1 MSNLLQEIKNNWF
14 SIYYRELCRLRTI
27 SVIFLSIIITACGGG
42 GGSDSSVKPQSASNV
57 TPSVDAGSNLT
68 VNENSSVTL
77 TGIASDSDGTI
88 SSYSW
93 VQSGGTSVALKNAET
108 ITATFTAPDI
118 KADEA
123 LTFTLSV
130 VDNDG
135 ASSSDTVIINI
146 NYIPAELVITPTNM
160 PSILTEGI
168 SSSFTFELT
177 GVEGALSYSVDY
189 DYLPEGSIVDLV
201 NTDTSLVVTFN
212 VTEETYH
219 NKTST
224 IMIQLEDDR
233 ATQNKTASWE
243 LVIPVDNISG
253 TADYEKYMKITDA
266 LKQFVALPV
275 ERDLVQRLSQL
286 ASLVNAE
293 HSTTNHASLQARFN
307 SVTSNKDSI
316 AKLNTALLDLEYLTS
331 GYINGEVS
339 EIGLSRTTNTLI
351 PAIEAYAEGA
361 YEVINDA
368 AFATIGTVSTIP
380 YKGVYISDD
389 GTVLSQFIGN
399 ESLGEFHQGTWV
411 FNEQYAYLEAIVFPQ
426 SQPCNA
432 E

>member
-1 MSNLLQEIKNNWF
+1 
-14 SIYYRELCRLRTI
+14 
-27 SVIFLSIIITACGGG
+27 
-42 GGSDSSVKPQSASNV
+42 
-57 TPSVDAGSNLT
+57 
-68 VNENSSVTL
+68 
-77 TGIASDSDGTI
+77 
-88 SSYSW
+88 
-93 VQSGGTSVALKNAET
+93 
-108 ITATFTAPDI
+108 
-118 KADEA
+118 
-123 LTFTLSV
+123 
-130 VDNDG
+130 
-135 ASSSDTVIINI
+135 
-146 NYIPAELVITPTNM
+146 
-160 PSILTEGI
+160 
-168 SSSFTFELT
+168 
-177 GVEGALSYSVDY
+177 
-189 DYLPEGSIVDLV
+189 
-201 NTDTSLVVTFN
+201 
-212 VTEETYH
+212 
-219 NKTST
+219 
-224 IMIQLEDDR
+224 
-233 ATQNKTASWE
+233 
-243 LVIPVDNISG
+243 
-253 TADYEKYMKITDA
+253 
-266 LKQFVALPV
+266 LPV

-286 ASLVNAE
+286 ASLVNAK